1 VQQTTGLIS
10 TSITFFNKATLS
22 VYDFPYS
29 NTLTLGQMLF
39 ATVALYFMKST
50 NIISY
55 KDFSFSTAKAVR
67 HTHHRLLLLLLLH
80 LAQPR
85 RVSLCCDQVLPLAF
99 FFFGMVVTGLAALQ
113 FINVPMFRCVKPS
126 RLLQPQRAHNSHV
139 VSLAL
144 ALCVCVA
151 RQCPAAIYDT
161 DRDCGRGGLSEE
173 VHSTRRGLVRL
184 RHGHRYA

>member
-1 VQQTTGLIS
+1 MQQTTGLIS

-67 HTHHRLLLLLLLH
+67 QVKHMDTTTSFFSFTWLNLVACHCVVIR
-80 LAQPR
+80 
-85 RVSLCCDQVLPLAF
+85 CC
-99 FFFGMVVTGLAALQ
+99 
-113 FINVPMFRCVKPS
+113 RWPS
-126 RLLQPQRAHNSHV
+126 S
-139 VSLAL
+139 SLAWW
-144 ALCVCVA
+144 
-151 RQCPAAIYDT
+151 
-161 DRDCGRGGLSEE
+161 
-173 VHSTRRGLVRL
+173 
-184 RHGHRYA
+184 

>member
-1 VQQTTGLIS
+1 MIS

-67 HTHHRLLLLLLLH
+67 
-80 LAQPR
+80 
-85 RVSLCCDQVLPLAF
+85 QVKHMDIAAF
-99 FFFGMVVTGLAALQ
+99 FSSFFFTWLNLVAR
-113 FINVPMFRCVKPS
+113 RCVVIRCCRWPS
-126 RLLQPQRAHNSHV
+126 S
-139 VSLAL
+139 SLAWW
-144 ALCVCVA
+144 
-151 RQCPAAIYDT
+151 
-161 DRDCGRGGLSEE
+161 
-173 VHSTRRGLVRL
+173 
-184 RHGHRYA
+184 

>member
-1 VQQTTGLIS
+1 MKPREAWLHLRPAPIILELIRLTFGLDPVQQTTGLIS

-67 HTHHRLLLLLLLH
+67 HTHHSLLLLLLLH

-85 RVSLCCDQVLPLAF
+85 RVPLCCDQVLPLAF

-126 RLLQPQRAHNSHV
+126 Q
-139 VSLAL
+139 LAPATTCTQL
-144 ALCVCVA
+144 TCCLSRSLCVCRTPV
-151 RQCPAAIYDT
+151 P
-161 DRDCGRGGLSEE
+161 CGD
-173 VHSTRRGLVRL
+173 L
-184 RHGHRYA
+184 RH

>member
-1 VQQTTGLIS
+1 LIS

-67 HTHHRLLLLLLLH
+67 QLKHMGIT
-80 LAQPR
+80 
-85 RVSLCCDQVLPLAF
+85 AF
-99 FFFGMVVTGLAALQ
+99 FFSFSFFFSFFTWLNLVAC
-113 FINVPMFRCVKPS
+113 RCVVIRCCRWPS
-126 RLLQPQRAHNSHV
+126 S
-139 VSLAL
+139 SLAWW
-144 ALCVCVA
+144 
-151 RQCPAAIYDT
+151 
-161 DRDCGRGGLSEE
+161 
-173 VHSTRRGLVRL
+173 
-184 RHGHRYA
+184 

>member
-67 HTHHRLLLLLLLH
+67 
-80 LAQPR
+80 
-85 RVSLCCDQVLPLAF
+85 
-99 FFFGMVVTGLAALQ
+99 
-113 FINVPMFRCVKPS
+113 
-126 RLLQPQRAHNSHV
+126 
-139 VSLAL
+139 
-144 ALCVCVA
+144 
-151 RQCPAAIYDT
+151 
-161 DRDCGRGGLSEE
+161 
-173 VHSTRRGLVRL
+173 
-184 RHGHRYA
+184 